1 MAGEPAMSYL
11 HHYFGLLGCMLFM
24 IAVPLTI
31 IRQPQYSR
39 KLVTVAIFGSMALAI
54 MPVYDLVLAAYVRA
68 GLGNLSITSMVMLC
82 FMIASA
88 YSGQQYLAAER
99 KRQLDQCVIIGALI
113 VYPTG
118 LGLTLYDG
126 YALGYNS
133 WLLLL
138 LLAACAGMYLWKQAF
153 LIPALIMVA
162 ISAYLVNAM
171 ESDNL
176 WDYLLDP
183 WITLIASGHLV
194 MRVIRLFRFRHSNG

>member
-1 MAGEPAMSYL
+1 MSYL
-11 HHYFGLLGCMLFM
+11 HHYLGLLGCMLFM

-31 IRQPQYSR
+31 IRQPRYSR

-88 YSGQQYLAAER
+88 YTGQQYLAAER
-99 KRQLDQCVIIGALI
+99 KHQLYQCVIVGALI

-118 LGLTLYDG
+118 LGLSLYDG
-126 YALGYNS
+126 YALGYSS

-138 LLAACAGMYLWKQAF
+138 LLAACTGIYLWRQVF
-153 LIPALIMVA
+153 LIPALILAAV
-162 ISAYLVNAM
+162 SAYLLNAM

-183 WITLIASGHLV
+183 WITLVACWHLV
-194 MRVIRLFRFRHSNG
+194 TQVTRLLRLRRGNG

>member
-1 MAGEPAMSYL
+1 MSYL
-11 HHYFGLLGCMLFM
+11 HHYLGLLGCMLFM
-24 IAVPLTI
+24 VAVPLTI
-31 IRQPQYSR
+31 IRQPRYSR

-54 MPVYDLVLAAYVRA
+54 LPVYDLILAAYVRA

-82 FMIASA
+82 YMIASA
-88 YSGQQYLAAER
+88 YSGQQYLSAGR
-99 KRQLDQCVIIGALI
+99 KHQLYQCVIIGALI

-133 WLLLL
+133 LLLLL
-138 LLAACAGMYLWKQAF
+138 LLAACTGMYLWRRVF
-153 LIPALIMVA
+153 LIPALILAAV
-162 ISAYLVNAM
+162 SAYLVNAM

-183 WITLIASGHLV
+183 WITLLAGGHLAIQAS
-194 MRVIRLFRFRHSNG
+194 RRLRFRHNNG